1 MMIQQTTGEK
11 SLNIQMQHTI
21 SKASTSEGVNR
32 TVEVVKSLFEELKSR
47 KDLISQLQELEDPTY
62 TVEILNNKKRIV
74 EVRPIFIYAT

>member
-1 MMIQQTTGEK
+1 MMGEK
-11 SLNIQMQHTI
+11 TLTIQMQHTI
-21 SKASTSEGVNR
+21 SKALTSEGGNSIL
-32 TVEVVKSLFEELKSR
+32 EAVKSLLEELKSR